1 LDFTLLTDN
10 YPEETTW
17 NIADESGNVVL
28 EGGPYSGQQTTY
40 TASTCVA
47 TGCYVL
53 TVNDSYGDGLQYSGV
68 VGNYTLTDN
77 DGNVLAQMVNG
88 GDFGSQ
94 AVDNFCVD
102 AGGTDISGC
111 TQVFS
116 CNYNADA
123 TVDDGS
129 CILPYSLVYVDGD
142 GDGYGDDAIAD
153 WCPPL
158 EAGITLVGGDC
169 DDTNAAVHPDA
180 PGTGEGID
188 NNCDGF
194 LSTDEEGPS
203 TCPEDLNQDGS
214 VTVAD
219 VLSVLAEFGCASEC
233 SVDVDGNGSVNV
245 SDVLALLAAFGSDC

>member
-1 LDFTLLTDN
+1 
-10 YPEETTW
+10 
-17 NIADESGNVVL
+17 
-28 EGGPYSGQQTTY
+28 
-40 TASTCVA
+40 
-47 TGCYVL
+47 
-53 TVNDSYGDGLQYSGV
+53 
-68 VGNYTLTDN
+68 
-77 DGNVLAQMVNG
+77 MVNG

-214 VTVAD
+214 ITVAD
-219 VLSVLAEFGCASEC
+219 VLAVLAEFGCASEC